1 LKKNLALT
9 GMMGV
14 GKSTIG
20 KILSKRLFMQFIDV
34 DKIIE
39 NKLKMKIPKIFEKK
53 GESFFRKLEEKITLL
68 EAKKKNI
75 IISLGGGAFMNAKIR
90 KDILSSSIS
99 FWLDLD
105 LNLLEKRLIKSKK
118 RPLLE
123 NKNLKKIL
131 PKIYNERKDTYSV
144 ADHRINCDKLNANLA
159 ASKIIKFYAN
169 N

>member
-1 LKKNLALT
+1 MKKNLALT

-68 EAKKKNI
+68 EAKKK
-75 IISLGGGAFMNAKIR
+75 
-90 KDILSSSIS
+90 IL
-99 FWLDLD
+99 LYL
-105 LNLLEKRLIKSKK
+105 
-118 RPLLE
+118 
-123 NKNLKKIL
+123 
-131 PKIYNERKDTYSV
+131 
-144 ADHRINCDKLNANLA
+144 
-159 ASKIIKFYAN
+159 
-169 N
+169 